1 MINPTNRFNLKNNFS
16 AISKTH
22 KEFSKLEFI
31 KSMRGATISF
41 LKMSHNFWRCSK
53 KKVISYIRMP
63 LNLITL
69 MNNVRPSSR
78 SYLIQTKLTRT
89 WAISRRRATELAES
103 TLKKCALSV
112 IMWSKWR
119 NKFTNPPRFLNF
131 IIRTKSKKWR

>member
-22 KEFSKLEFI
+22 KESSKLEFI

-69 MNNVRPSSR
+69 MNNVRPFSR
-78 SYLIQTKLTRT
+78 SYLIQTKCPQHFWSSFDSKNGALNKILLTFH
-89 WAISRRRATELAES
+89 IELNLVVS
-103 TLKKCALSV
+103 LFPCNPLG
-112 IMWSKWR
+112 WR
-119 NKFTNPPRFLNF
+119 NNL
-131 IIRTKSKKWR
+131 